1 MKEMGK
7 RKKMMQTA
15 FAVLAFLLFLDGFV
29 STMILQIVANDKMS
43 AMSGT
48 VSLIGTLLAVLAAMF
63 FMVKRMADQI
73 QGFVEELDE
82 VTEGK
87 LAGKEGKLAEQ
98 GNELEEIV
106 RSMNGMTENFSQI
119 ITGVK
124 SATASLRDVSE
135 DFTQSFQE
143 MTASMEQISGEV
155 TAISEN
161 TISQSEQTNEIR
173 SGIME
178 LNEAV
183 EGIAEYVETLLGSTE
198 KMKECSQTAGRL
210 MEELEHIDEAASS
223 MLAKKRSR
231 TDAVYYFAE
240 RSQMVAEIVSGICGQ
255 TNLLALN
262 ASIEAAKAGEAGK
275 GFALVAEEIQA
286 FADQSRKSLDQI
298 NAIVN
303 ELTDSSNDNVDT
315 TQKITAFF
323 EQQTEK
329 ISHAKDIFT
338 SLNQEMDQVSSAV
351 HKIADQSAAWK
362 KSKEAIDDGMASLS
376 RAAEENTASARETL
390 HAMDAFGA
398 MVGDCKE
405 TTDQVKTVSKELI
418 DHIGKFKITDFR
430 ER

>member
-303 ELTDSSNDNVDT
+303 ELTDSSNDNVGDG
-315 TQKITAFF
+315 
-323 EQQTEK
+323 
-329 ISHAKDIFT
+329 
-338 SLNQEMDQVSSAV
+338 
-351 HKIADQSAAWK
+351 
-362 KSKEAIDDGMASLS
+362 KE
-376 RAAEENTASARETL
+376 
-390 HAMDAFGA
+390 
-398 MVGDCKE
+398 
-405 TTDQVKTVSKELI
+405 
-418 DHIGKFKITDFR
+418 
-430 ER
+430 